1 MRHCVNTRRYG
12 LNSLSYFAPKVW
24 DMIFLEIKNTNS
36 LQKFKTKITKSA
48 REKYSCYLCRSYVQN
63 LRFVELVDE
72 NLHIPG
78 CSIARIDHSSNIKC
92 SGVCVYYK
100 TSLPLK
106 LLNIKYLQ
114 ERINLGLIIG
124 YNLCSFIILYRS
136 PSQTHGNFE
145 NFTKNSELN
154 FDEIKKKIIF

>member
-1 MRHCVNTRRYG
+1 
-12 LNSLSYFAPKVW
+12 
-24 DMIFLEIKNTNS
+24 MIFLEIKNTNS

-48 REKYSCYLCRSYVQN
+48 REKYSCYLCRSYVEN
-63 LRFVELVDE
+63 LGFVELVDE

-114 ERINLGLIIG
+114 ERINLELIIR
-124 YNLCSFIILYRS
+124 YNLFSFIILYRS
-136 PSQTHGNFE
+136 PSKTHDNFE

-154 FDEIKKKIIF
+154 FAEINKKIIF